1 MGVVLGEPG
10 GAAGAGAPERLTG
23 AASLD
28 RADAARYLLVR
39 LEDYDGGFLF
49 RGMGPDP
56 AGRLR
61 ERPEQICASSFGDAS
76 GDASLAILR
85 QTEASADTDS
95 ELFAVTFRQLLC
107 MSAAREGRMSSLAEP
122 GGAEVMFPVLTS
134 GLDAESRP
142 VWKFTGARLVA
153 DRLGRSGCGH
163 LCGDRSQDVRACLR
177 DAADRAAELRG
188 GRSCGMLMDMGE
200 KDPQVQPVATAG
212 FWAPYFTG
220 PEVAAP
226 LQPGSRGGR
235 ARGLHR
241 DGQGLGC
248 GAGTSC
254 QSVWRVAGCRALRAA
269 RCRAWSVAGQPRRTV
284 RRNVLTFACFRV
296 TVKRAGEIRC
306 SPSRSPGTCDE
317 RSWANFVRMWYIFR
331 HAKRVSFFGTM
342 TKRAGRLS
350 GKL

>member
-163 LCGDRSQDVRACLR
+163 LCGDRSQDVQPACGTPPTGR
-177 DAADRAAELRG
+177 RSFGAADPAACSWTWER
-188 GRSCGMLMDMGE
+188 RTRRCSRWR
-200 KDPQVQPVATAG
+200 QPVSGPRTSR
-212 FWAPYFTG
+212 APKWPRPF
-220 PEVAAP
+220 
-226 LQPGSRGGR
+226 SR
-235 ARGLHR
+235 ARG
-241 DGQGLGC
+241 
-248 GAGTSC
+248 GAVRGACT
-254 QSVWRVAGCRALRAA
+254 VTGRALAA
-269 RCRAWSVAGQPRRTV
+269 G
-284 RRNVLTFACFRV
+284 
-296 TVKRAGEIRC
+296 
-306 SPSRSPGTCDE
+306 PGP
-317 RSWANFVRMWYIFR
+317 
-331 HAKRVSFFGTM
+331 HAK
-342 TKRAGRLS
+342 AS
-350 GKL
+350 GGSPDAVP